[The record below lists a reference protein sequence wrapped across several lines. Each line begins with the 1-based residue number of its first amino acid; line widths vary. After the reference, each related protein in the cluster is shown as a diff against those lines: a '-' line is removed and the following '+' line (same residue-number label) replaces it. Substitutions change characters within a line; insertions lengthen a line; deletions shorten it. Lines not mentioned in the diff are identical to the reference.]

1 MKKIICDICNKEIQD
16 DKQWNKLIT
25 QKSIAN
31 NVSKIWDVCDNCCEK
46 IWSFMVILS
55 SKLINGDFLQVIREI
70 KLIAYNGNLTDFEIL
85 KILEANTSKPAIALQ
100 NLEKYKKENSLVK

>member
-70 KLIAYNGNLTDFEIL
+70 KQCTA
-85 KILEANTSKPAIALQ
+85 AISITPTKGVHQGATAF
-100 NLEKYKKENSLVK
+100 S